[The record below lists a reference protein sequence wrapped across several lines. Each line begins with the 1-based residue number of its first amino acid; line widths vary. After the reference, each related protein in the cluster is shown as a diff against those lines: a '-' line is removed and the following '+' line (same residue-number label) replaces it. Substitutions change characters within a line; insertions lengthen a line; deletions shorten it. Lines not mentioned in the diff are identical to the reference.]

1 MPITSDI
8 RISLQ
13 FLSDEIRKYLE
24 ELDQYKTIEIWIS
37 LSKNVLAFII
47 VFNRR
52 REGEAS
58 KLKLETYT
66 QKPNYEEMETD
77 TYFQIL
83 TTIEQYLCKNYS
95 YMSTVGKRHRRVP
108 IVYPHLIEDALNS
121 SCESRNLWH

>member
-1 MPITSDI
+1 MLKELKPIVVEMPITSDI
-8 RISLQ
+8 RIFLQ
-13 FLSDEIRKYLE
+13 FLSHEIRQYFE
-24 ELDQYKTIEIWIS
+24 ELNQNKTIDIWIN

-77 TYFQIL
+77 LFF
-83 TTIEQYLCKNYS
+83 
-95 YMSTVGKRHRRVP
+95 RH
-108 IVYPHLIEDALNS
+108 
-121 SCESRNLWH
+121 